1 MPHTALFTND
11 GNASTLWP
19 TAHRSLTEAP
29 TALPQVW
36 GNLREG
42 KRLLTAKVCL
52 KHLVELCR
60 LFDERHVD
68 GIPNDDFPVTAA
80 RGGVFPQH
88 GPRLS

>member
-36 GNLREG
+36 GNLQEG
-42 KRLLTAKVCL
+42 KRLPTAKVRVED
-52 KHLVELCR
+52 LVEFCW
-60 LFDERHVD
+60 LFDERHVAS
-68 GIPNDDFPVTAA
+68 ILNDDFFVAA
-80 RGGVFPQH
+80 TRGGVFLQD
-88 GPRLS
+88 GPRLP